1 MLHPLAFD
9 LYLGFFIVYQFPLL
23 VAKIFV
29 LCHILW
35 LPTHQTLT
43 CYCNILE
50 PIHFCGSCCL
60 LVILAI
66 GLVSLLFFV
75 TEENYKVPKWSPNKG
90 VRPSPYTT
98 GVPNSQ
104 AGVIISSARLLVHEF
119 SSRLT
124 TFQIAGAGDRTAD
137 PWFTSSM
144 LTPYTTRDSRQY
156 FQFNI
161 FIF

>member
-1 MLHPLAFD
+1 MFSWTSYYMMLHPLVFD
-9 LYLGFFIVYQFPLL
+9 LYFGFFIVYQFPLL

-75 TEENYKVPKWSPNKG
+75 TEENYKYQSG
-90 VRPSPYTT
+90 LRTREL
-98 GVPNSQ
+98 GQ
-104 AGVIISSARLLVHEF
+104 APILLVF
-119 SSRLT
+119 
-124 TFQIAGAGDRTAD
+124 
-137 PWFTSSM
+137 
-144 LTPYTTRDSRQY
+144 LTPRQALSSHPRV
-156 FQFNI
+156 F
-161 FIF
+161 